1 MNNNDI
7 YLDEN
12 PKYKETIKLK
22 SFPKIK
28 NNFKNIFMCP
38 LNKNDCV
45 NSIDIF
51 DDIVLYGTIMGNVYL
66 CRVNQNNLLQNKKHE
81 HNEKNNNNQSEIDNS
96 NISNKNETQC
106 EIKPKFKIEEKDTSK
121 ISCIKLTNN
130 NIDNNSN
137 NFINQNNGN
146 ETLRTNRNEYN
157 KQEKLFYDS
166 DIVPTTKSGIK
177 NLKNNK
183 NKSKKKLININIL
196 ENKNDKS
203 NKSIIDNESLIEKS
217 AEEIPFPQ
225 VTQLISNATE
235 NIPCVSFDTKDKVNI
250 SIGDYEIIRLE
261 NMASFNIND
270 DNSNYNYIRI
280 RNYKSENDHIKFCE
294 NSTCMMTDKNF
305 LLVHTNFGE
314 NTTPI
319 SKSNIQYENK
329 TFSSYDVVKG
339 EIEMYNYSIPF
350 DFDGD
355 KFLFLDYESDKVRRI
370 CIYYTLSKKPCYI
383 YKLTKEFGHIS
394 YMKLLFNDRI
404 ILCKNQKFCEIRKI
418 DENLSLLE
426 SWEHDGNEIIAMNVY
441 IEGNKENELYF
452 SDSYTSLSDK
462 KNHENHENESQTIEI
477 KKLSN
482 SQSKSK
488 SNYNNKRKPY
498 KKENINNS
506 TIRDLKSSQRKSK
519 EKILDN
525 DLNNNNRYLALNYN
539 SNIEERKNK
548 YEKENIIEIYNKY
561 KTPSIKD
568 NDSNNELK
576 KKKLSIYSNDNSIL
590 MQVSQKE
597 LIMRNKSVSNFIK
610 NKNKPNERSFS
621 QKDKKVFIITVD
633 LNGNFCLY
641 HKRKRK
647 TIFNLYEINNI
658 DNIYKEEEF
667 FALGF
672 PYYVTM
678 NSKYIA
684 ITTDHGVFVLSN
696 KV

>member
-22 SFPKIK
+22 SFPKNK

-404 ILCKNQKFCEIRKI
+404 I
-418 DENLSLLE
+418 
-426 SWEHDGNEIIAMNVY
+426 
-441 IEGNKENELYF
+441 
-452 SDSYTSLSDK
+452 
-462 KNHENHENESQTIEI
+462 
-477 KKLSN
+477 
-482 SQSKSK
+482 KSK
-488 SNYNNKRKPY
+488 
-498 KKENINNS
+498 
-506 TIRDLKSSQRKSK
+506 
-519 EKILDN
+519 IL
-525 DLNNNNRYLALNYN
+525 
-539 SNIEERKNK
+539 
-548 YEKENIIEIYNKY
+548 
-561 KTPSIKD
+561 
-568 NDSNNELK
+568 
-576 KKKLSIYSNDNSIL
+576 
-590 MQVSQKE
+590 
-597 LIMRNKSVSNFIK
+597 
-610 NKNKPNERSFS
+610 
-621 QKDKKVFIITVD
+621 
-633 LNGNFCLY
+633 
-641 HKRKRK
+641 
-647 TIFNLYEINNI
+647 
-658 DNIYKEEEF
+658 
-667 FALGF
+667 
-672 PYYVTM
+672 
-678 NSKYIA
+678 
-684 ITTDHGVFVLSN
+684 
-696 KV
+696 

>member
-7 YLDEN
+7 YFDEN

-28 NNFKNIFMCP
+28 KSFKNIFMCP

-81 HNEKNNNNQSEIDNS
+81 LNKKNNNNQSELDNS
-96 NISNKNETQC
+96 DFSNKNETQC
-106 EIKPKFKIEEKDTSK
+106 DIKPKYKIDEKDTSK

-146 ETLRTNRNEYN
+146 ETLRTNKNESN

-166 DIVPTTKSGIK
+166 DIIPTTKSGIN

-203 NKSIIDNESLIEKS
+203 DKSIIDNESLIKKS

-261 NMASFNIND
+261 NMSSFNIND

-280 RNYKSENDHIKFCE
+280 RNYQSENEHIKCCE

-319 SKSNIQYENK
+319 IINNVQYENK
-329 TFSSYDVVKG
+329 TFSSYEVIKG

-370 CIYYTLSKKPCYI
+370 CIYYTLSKKPCFI
-383 YKLTKEFGHIS
+383 YKLTKDFGHIS

-404 ILCKNQKFCEIRKI
+404 ILVKNQKICEIRQI
-418 DENLSLLE
+418 DEDFKLLE
-426 SWEHDGNEIIAMNVY
+426 TWEHDGNEIIAMNVY
-441 IEGNKENELYF
+441 IEGKGENDSYF
-452 SDSYTSLSDK
+452 SDTYSNLSV
-462 KNHENHENESQTIEI
+462 KNHNENESQTVEI
-477 KKLSN
+477 KKLSS
-482 SQSKSK
+482 SQSKNK

-498 KKENINNS
+498 KKDNINNS

-525 DLNNNNRYLALNYN
+525 ELINNNNRYLALNYN
-539 SNIEERKNK
+539 SNIEEQKNK
-548 YEKENIIEIYNKY
+548 LEKENIIEIYNKY
-561 KTPSIKD
+561 KAPSIKD
-568 NDSNNELK
+568 NDSANEFK
-576 KKKLSIYSNDNSIL
+576 KKKLSIYSNENSMF

-597 LIMRNKSVSNFIK
+597 LIVRNKSVSNFIK

-621 QKDKKVFIITVD
+621 KNEKKIFIITVD
-633 LNGNFCLY
+633 LNGNFSLY
-641 HKRKRK
+641 HNKKIK

-658 DNIYKEEEF
+658 DKIYKEEEF

>member
-7 YLDEN
+7 YFDEN
-12 PKYKETIKLK
+12 PKYKETLKLK

-28 NNFKNIFMCP
+28 NFKNIFMCP

-45 NSIDIF
+45 NSIDIY

-66 CRVNQNNLLQNKKHE
+66 CRVNQNNLLQNKKHD
-81 HNEKNNNNQSEIDNS
+81 HNKKFNNIQSEIDNS

-106 EIKPKFKIEEKDTSK
+106 EIKPKYKFDEKDTSK

-137 NFINQNNGN
+137 NYNNQNNGN
-146 ETLRTNRNEYN
+146 ETLRTNKYDEHN
-157 KQEKLFYDS
+157 KQEKLYYDS
-166 DIVPTTKSGIK
+166 DIIPTTKSGIN
-177 NLKNNK
+177 NLKNSK
-183 NKSKKKLININIL
+183 SKSKKKMININIL

-203 NKSIIDNESLIEKS
+203 DKSIIDNESLIKKNED
-217 AEEIPFPQ
+217 EIPFPQ
-225 VTQLISNATE
+225 VTQLISNASE

-261 NMASFNIND
+261 NMTSFNIND

-280 RNYKSENDHIKFCE
+280 RNYPSENEHLKSCE

-305 LLVHTNFGE
+305 LLVHTTFGE
-314 NTTPI
+314 NTSPI
-319 SKSNIQYENK
+319 ALNNIQYENK
-329 TFSSYDVVKG
+329 TLSSYDVVRG

-370 CIYYTLSKKPCYI
+370 CIYYTLSKQPCYI
-383 YKLTKEFGHIS
+383 YKLTKDFGHIS

-404 ILCKNQKFCEIRKI
+404 ILCKNHKICEIRKI
-418 DENLSLLE
+418 DENFKLLE

-441 IEGNKENELYF
+441 IEGDKENESYF
-452 SDSYTSLSDK
+452 SDTYTNLSV
-462 KNHENHENESQTIEI
+462 KNNKENESQTVEI
-477 KKLSN
+477 KKLSS

-488 SNYNNKRKPY
+488 SNYNNKRKTY
-498 KKENINNS
+498 KKDCINNS

-519 EKILDN
+519 EKILGD
-525 DLNNNNRYLALNYN
+525 DLNNNNRYLAIN

-548 YEKENIIEIYNKY
+548 FEKENIIEIYNKY
-561 KTPSIKD
+561 KTQSIKD

-576 KKKLSIYSNDNSIL
+576 KKKLSIYSNENSIY
-590 MQVSQKE
+590 MQASQKE
-597 LIMRNKSVSNFIK
+597 LIVRNKSVSNYIK

-621 QKDKKVFIITVD
+621 QNEKKIYVITVD
-633 LNGNFCLY
+633 LNGNFSLY
-641 HKRKRK
+641 HKRKRR

-658 DNIYKEEEF
+658 DKTYKEEEF

-696 KV
+696 KI